1 MKKNKILASMNRYGH
16 NKDEANMEIYR
27 EEIAKDR
34 WDVRN
39 LGIPFN
45 TTRAEY
51 FLTFEKIDITF
62 RELIKKY
69 IQHRLFV
76 QDSIKFSTA
85 RSEVMTLVPFIK
97 FIVLKNPHWVDLKS
111 LTRNDICEY
120 FESLKNSPMKGN
132 KSSNYRVKKPTD
144 YFIWRMIGGLE
155 NFLYYLQ
162 RYEWVEAPGVPIRKL
177 IYQEDRPKLKPKN
190 DEDYKHVSD
199 YVWEQI
205 LANLDLLD
213 DQYATILLLMEASG
227 FRLIDI
233 LNSNQ
238 DCLIEINDQYWVR
251 SGRKNSR
258 YEFPMVPIQKD
269 LAELMK
275 TYRNKVKEL
284 LGKDHPNK
292 LLFIRYKGNKGV
304 GKQILQLSFLRSLD
318 RFAERANITDESGNV
333 FHFTAN
339 GFKHRFGL
347 KLMKAGLN
355 MAQVHQMI
363 SNVTSEMPMIYARKI
378 QKEMQS

>member
-1 MKKNKILASMNRYGH
+1 
-16 NKDEANMEIYR
+16 
-27 EEIAKDR
+27 
-34 WDVRN
+34 
-39 LGIPFN
+39 
-45 TTRAEY
+45 
-51 FLTFEKIDITF
+51 
-62 RELIKKY
+62 
-69 IQHRLFV
+69 
-76 QDSIKFSTA
+76 
-85 RSEVMTLVPFIK
+85 
-97 FIVLKNPHWVDLKS
+97 
-111 LTRNDICEY
+111 
-120 FESLKNSPMKGN
+120 
-132 KSSNYRVKKPTD
+132 
-144 YFIWRMIGGLE
+144 MIGGLE

-162 RYEWVEAPGVPIRKL
+162 RYEWVEAPETAIRKL

-199 YVWEQI
+199 YVWKQI
-205 LANLDLLD
+205 LAKLDLLD
-213 DQYATILLLMEASG
+213 EQYATILLLMETSG

-233 LNSNQ
+233 LNLKQ

-251 SGRKNSR
+251 SGRTNSR
-258 YEFPMVPIQKD
+258 YEFPMVPVQKD

-275 TYRNKVKEL
+275 AYRNKVQEL
-284 LGKDHPNK
+284 LGKDNPNK

-304 GKQILQLSFLRSLD
+304 EKQILQLSFLRSLD
-318 RFAERANITDESGNV
+318 RFAERANIRDESGNV

-347 KLMKAGLN
+347 KLMEVGLN